1 MTILTL
7 TFRVIFVI
15 KWIGEGST
23 YLVATPSLIL
33 KLKVNS
39 TQNYDKECSTLFSS
53 SYQLRLSEYIL
64 LLELPT
70 FTFFS
75 HFCFFCFFFLL
86 YLILPYNCVLST
98 PCAPSLVS
106 HLLVSRRSNKTHK
119 KNLVKSQRTK
129 LRIIRIEYE
138 LNSTNNWELNLTRE
152 PQRNWIRLFPLR
164 RLWMLRPLK
173 KRPALPGKV
182 HWRNDNLRPHWC
194 RSVNSSSVK
203 RRSTQICLK
212 MKFAMT
218 TRSLR

>member
-7 TFRVIFVI
+7 TLKVIFVI
-15 KWIGEGST
+15 KWIGAGST

-70 FTFFS
+70 FTFFFS
-75 HFCFFCFFFLL
+75 FLFFCFFSP
-86 YLILPYNCVLST
+86 LPHSPLQLCPVNTVCTFTCFTFTCVTSFKQNT
-98 PCAPSLVS
+98 Q
-106 HLLVSRRSNKTHK
+106 

-138 LNSTNNWELNLTRE
+138 LNSTNN
-152 PQRNWIRLFPLR
+152 
-164 RLWMLRPLK
+164 
-173 KRPALPGKV
+173 
-182 HWRNDNLRPHWC
+182 
-194 RSVNSSSVK
+194 
-203 RRSTQICLK
+203 
-212 MKFAMT
+212 
-218 TRSLR
+218 

>member
-7 TFRVIFVI
+7 TLRVIFVI
-15 KWIGEGST
+15 KWIGAGST
-23 YLVATPSLIL
+23 YLVATLSLIL

-75 HFCFFCFFFLL
+75 HFCFFCFFFSSTSFSPTIVSCQHRVHLHL
-86 YLILPYNCVLST
+86 FHIYLCHVVQT
-98 PCAPSLVS
+98 K
-106 HLLVSRRSNKTHK
+106 HTK

-138 LNSTNNWELNLTRE
+138 LNSTNN
-152 PQRNWIRLFPLR
+152 
-164 RLWMLRPLK
+164 
-173 KRPALPGKV
+173 
-182 HWRNDNLRPHWC
+182 
-194 RSVNSSSVK
+194 
-203 RRSTQICLK
+203 
-212 MKFAMT
+212 
-218 TRSLR
+218 